1 MMKHSNHH
9 VYDDS
14 DLEYMSS
21 LSTAANRKTAQSSR
35 IFLWSVL
42 SMVFGTLI
50 WMSIAEVDEITKGD
64 GKVIPSSHLQVI
76 QNLEGGI
83 VEEIRV
89 NEGDSVKKGDLLIRL
104 SDVKPRSEFEGNRIQ
119 YEGLKSKQYRL
130 QAEASMGSFSVDEAE
145 RKKLDGF
152 IQQEEEAFQ
161 TNRSLLM
168 SKLNV
173 LNEQINQ
180 RLSELSD
187 AKSKVKLLSEAR
199 AVIAK
204 EESLSQNMLQKGVES
219 KSDNWKLQR
228 ERTTIEQQLEEARNS
243 VPRLEHAIA
252 ELKEKM
258 IQEKIDYQNKAKQ
271 ELSQNDTELGRIHA
285 SSMPLSDQVDRS
297 KIISPVTGVMKQ
309 MFINTVGG
317 VVRPGM
323 DIAEIVPTEDSLLI
337 ETKIKPA
344 DIAFLH
350 PGQKAIVKF
359 SAYDFSIYGGMVGEV
374 YQISSDTIVDQQKQ
388 ESYYLVKIKINQK
401 LAINSKLAK
410 VTIMPGM
417 TANVDIVTGKK
428 TILQY
433 LMKPIIKA
441 RQNALTEK

>member
-1 MMKHSNHH
+1 MKHSNHH

-21 LSTAANRKTAQSSR
+21 LSTAANRNTAKSSR
-35 IFLWSVL
+35 IFLWAVL

-89 NEGDSVKKGDLLIRL
+89 NEGDHVKKGDLLIRL
-104 SDVKPRSEFEGNRIQ
+104 SDIKPKSDFEGNRIQ
-119 YEGLKSKQYRL
+119 YEGLKAKQYRL
-130 QAEASMGSFSVDEAE
+130 LAEATMGNFSVEKAE
-145 RKKLDGF
+145 RQKLDGF

-161 TNRSLLM
+161 TNRSLLI

-187 AKSKVKLLSEAR
+187 AKSKVKLLTQAR
-199 AVIAK
+199 EVIAK
-204 EESLSQNMLQKGVES
+204 EETLSQTMLQKGVES

-228 ERTTIEQQLEEARNS
+228 ERTTIEQQLEEAKNS
-243 VPRLEHAIA
+243 APRLEHAIA

-258 IQEKIDYQNKAKQ
+258 IQEKIDYQNKAKL

-285 SSMPLSDQVDRS
+285 SSVPLSDQVDRS
-297 KIISPVTGVMKQ
+297 KILSPVTGIMKQ

-401 LAINSKLAK
+401 SAINSKLSK

>member
-1 MMKHSNHH
+1 MKASKN
-9 VYDDS
+9 YTFDDS

-21 LSTAANRKTAQSSR
+21 LSGAVKRNTAQSSR

-42 SMVFGTLI
+42 GMFSGTLI
-50 WMSIAEVDEITKGD
+50 WMGIAEVDEITKGE
-64 GKVIPSSHLQVI
+64 GKVIPSTHLQVI

-83 VEEIRV
+83 VQEIRV
-89 NEGDSVKKGDLLIRL
+89 NEGDSIKKGDLLIRL
-104 SDVKPRSEFEGNRIQ
+104 SDVKPKSEFIGNRLQ
-119 YEGLKSKQYRL
+119 YGQLKSKQYRL
-130 QAEASMGSFSVDEAE
+130 QAEATMGEFSVSASE
-145 RKKLDGF
+145 RKELGEF
-152 IQQEEEAFQ
+152 LQNEEAAFH
-161 TNRSLLM
+161 TNRSLLI
-168 SKLNV
+168 SKINV

-187 AKSKVKLLSEAR
+187 ARSKVKIFSEASEL
-199 AVIAK
+199 AKK
-204 EESLSQNMLQKGVES
+204 EESLSQSMYQKGVES
-219 KSDNWKLQR
+219 KSDYWKAQR
-228 ERTTIEQQLEEARNS
+228 ERGNVDKELEEAKNS
-243 VPRLEHAIA
+243 IPRLEHSIA

-271 ELSQNDTELGRIHA
+271 ELGALNADIGRNDA
-285 SSMPLSDQVDRS
+285 SSLPLHDQVNRS
-297 KIISPVTGVMKQ
+297 QIISPVTGVVKQ

-350 PGQKAIVKF
+350 PDQKAIVKF
-359 SAYDFSIYGGMVGEV
+359 SAYDFSIYGGMVGKV

-388 ESYYLVKIKINQK
+388 ESYYLVKIKIDQK
-401 LAINSKLAK
+401 SAINSKLSK
-410 VTIMPGM
+410 VKIIPGM

>member
-1 MMKHSNHH
+1 MKHSTHH
-9 VYDDS
+9 IYDDS

-21 LSTAANRKTAQSSR
+21 LSTAANRHTAKSSR

-42 SMVFGTLI
+42 TMVFGTLI

-89 NEGDSVKKGDLLIRL
+89 NAGDHVKKGDLLIRL
-104 SDVKPRSEFEGNRIQ
+104 SDVKPKSEFEGNRIQ

-130 QAEASMGSFSVDEAE
+130 LAEASMGDFSVDKAE
-145 RKKLDGF
+145 RQKLDGF
-152 IQQEEEAFQ
+152 IQQEEEAFH
-161 TNRSLLM
+161 TNRSLLI
-168 SKLNV
+168 SKLNI

-180 RLSELSD
+180 RITELTG
-187 AKSKVKLLSEAR
+187 AKSKVKLLTQAR
-199 AVIAK
+199 EVIAK
-204 EESLSQNMLQKGVES
+204 EESLSQAMLQKGVES

-228 ERTTIEQQLEEARNS
+228 ERSTIEQQLEEARNS

-271 ELSQNDTELGRIHA
+271 ELNQNETELGRIHA
-285 SSMPLSDQVDRS
+285 SSVPLSDQVDRS
-297 KIISPVTGVMKQ
+297 KILSPVTGIMKQ

-388 ESYYLVKIKINQK
+388 ESYYLVKVKINQK
-401 LAINSKLAK
+401 SAINSKLSQ

>member
-1 MMKHSNHH
+1 MKRQMF
-9 VYDDS
+9 DDS

-21 LSTAANRKTAQSSR
+21 LSMAANRNTAKSSR

-42 SMVFGTLI
+42 AMVSGTLI

-64 GKVIPSSHLQVI
+64 GKVIPSTHLQVI

-83 VEEIRV
+83 VEQIYV
-89 NEGDSVKKGDLLIRL
+89 SEGDRVKKGELLIRL
-104 SDVKPRSEFEGNRIQ
+104 SDTKPKSEFRGNRIQ
-119 YEGLKSKQYRL
+119 SHELKSKQYRL
-130 QAEASMGSFSVDEAE
+130 QAESSMENFSVNEAE
-145 RKKLDGF
+145 RENLNGY
-152 IQQEEEAFQ
+152 IEQEESAFH
-161 TNRSLLM
+161 TNRSLLI
-168 SKLNV
+168 SKINI

-187 AKSKVKLLSEAR
+187 AKSKVKLLGEAR
-199 AVIAK
+199 DVVRK
-204 EESLSQNMLQKGVES
+204 EESLSKSMLQEGVES
-219 KSDNWKLQR
+219 KSDYWKIQR
-228 ERTTIEQQLEEARNS
+228 ERSSVEQQFEEARNS
-243 VPRLEHAIA
+243 ISRLEHAIA

-258 IQEKIDYQNKAKQ
+258 IQEKIDYQNRAKQ
-271 ELSQNDTELGRIHA
+271 ELNEVHAELGRIDT
-285 SSMPLSDQVDRS
+285 SSVPLSDQMNRS
-297 KIISPVTGVMKQ
+297 EIIAPVTGIMKQ

-337 ETKIKPA
+337 ETKIKPS

-350 PGQKAIVKF
+350 PNQKAIVKF

-417 TANVDIVTGKK
+417 TANVDILTGKK

>member
-1 MMKHSNHH
+1 MKASKN
-9 VYDDS
+9 YTFDDS

-21 LSTAANRKTAQSSR
+21 LSGAVKRNTAQSSR

-42 SMVFGTLI
+42 GMFSGTLI
-50 WMSIAEVDEITKGD
+50 WMGIAEVDEITKGD
-64 GKVIPSSHLQVI
+64 GKVIPSTHLQVI

-83 VEEIRV
+83 VQEIRV
-89 NEGDSVKKGDLLIRL
+89 NEGDSIKKGDLLIRL
-104 SDVKPRSEFEGNRIQ
+104 SDVKPKSEFIGNRLQ
-119 YEGLKSKQYRL
+119 YGQLKSKQYRL
-130 QAEASMGSFSVDEAE
+130 QAEAAMGEFSVSASE
-145 RKKLDGF
+145 RKELGEF
-152 IQQEEEAFQ
+152 LQNEEAAFH
-161 TNRSLLM
+161 TNRSLLI
-168 SKLNV
+168 SKINV

-187 AKSKVKLLSEAR
+187 AKSKVKIFSEASEL
-199 AVIAK
+199 AKK
-204 EESLSQNMLQKGVES
+204 EESLSQSMYQKGVES
-219 KSDNWKLQR
+219 KSDYWKAQR
-228 ERTTIEQQLEEARNS
+228 ERGNVDKELEEAKNS
-243 VPRLEHAIA
+243 IPRLEHSIA

-271 ELSQNDTELGRIHA
+271 ELGELNSDIGRTDA
-285 SSMPLSDQVDRS
+285 SSLPLHDQVNRS
-297 KIISPVTGVMKQ
+297 QIISPVTGVVKQ

-350 PGQKAIVKF
+350 PDQKAIVKF
-359 SAYDFSIYGGMVGEV
+359 SAYDFSIYGGMVGKV

-388 ESYYLVKIKINQK
+388 ESYYLVKIKIDQK
-401 LAINSKLAK
+401 SAINSKLSK
-410 VTIMPGM
+410 VKIIPGM

>member
-1 MMKHSNHH
+1 MKHSNHH
-9 VYDDS
+9 IYDDS

-21 LSTAANRKTAQSSR
+21 LSTAANRNTAKSSR

-83 VEEIRV
+83 IEEIRV
-89 NEGDSVKKGDLLIRL
+89 SAGDHVKKGDLLIRL
-104 SDVKPRSEFEGNRIQ
+104 SDVKPKSEFEGNRIQ

-130 QAEASMGSFSVDEAE
+130 QAEATMGNFSVDEAE

-152 IQQEEEAFQ
+152 IQQEEEAFH
-161 TNRSLLM
+161 TNRSLLI

-180 RLSELSD
+180 RITELSD
-187 AKSKVKLLSEAR
+187 AKSKVKLLTQAR
-199 AVIAK
+199 EVIAK
-204 EESLSQNMLQKGVES
+204 EESLSQTMLQKGVES
-219 KSDNWKLQR
+219 KTDNWKLQR
-228 ERTTIEQQLEEARNS
+228 ERTTIEQQLEEAKNS
-243 VPRLEHAIA
+243 VPRFEHAIA

-285 SSMPLSDQVDRS
+285 SSVPLSDQVDRS
-297 KIISPVTGVMKQ
+297 KILSPVTGIMKQ

-388 ESYYLVKIKINQK
+388 ESYYLVKVKINQK
-401 LAINSKLAK
+401 SAINSKLSK

>member
-1 MMKHSNHH
+1 MKTSASNDF
-9 VYDDS
+9 DDS

-21 LSTAANRKTAQSSR
+21 LSMAVKRNTAQSSR
-35 IFLWSVL
+35 FFLWSVL
-42 SMVFGTLI
+42 TLFTGTLI

-83 VEEIRV
+83 VQELYV
-89 NEGDSVKKGDLLIRL
+89 QEGDSVKKGDLLIRL
-104 SDVKPRSEFEGNRIQ
+104 SDVKPKSEFEGNRIQ
-119 YEGLKSKQYRL
+119 YSELKAKKYRL
-130 QAEASMGSFSVDEAE
+130 EAESMMGSMNVAPSE
-145 RKKLDGF
+145 RAALEGY
-152 IQQEEEAFQ
+152 IQIEEGAFQ
-161 TNRSLLM
+161 TNRNLLI
-168 SKLNV
+168 SKINI

-180 RLSELSD
+180 RLTELSD
-187 AKSKVKLLSEAR
+187 ARAKMRLLGQTRESIAHEEALSE
-199 AVIAK
+199 
-204 EESLSQNMLQKGVES
+204 SMLQKGVES
-219 KSDNWKLQR
+219 KSDYWKIQR
-228 ERTTIEQQLEEARNS
+228 ERNGIEREFEEAKNS
-243 VPRLEHAIA
+243 IPRLEHAIA

-258 IQEKIDYQNKAKQ
+258 LQEKIDYQNKAKQ
-271 ELSQNDTELGRIHA
+271 ELSEVNAELGRIDVSALPIH
-285 SSMPLSDQVDRS
+285 DQVDRS
-297 KIISPVTGVMKQ
+297 KIIAPVTGVMKQ

-337 ETKIKPA
+337 ETKIKPS

-374 YQISSDTIVDQQKQ
+374 FQISSDTIIDQQKQ

-401 LAINSKLAK
+401 LAVNSKLSQ
-410 VTIMPGM
+410 VRIMPGM

>member
-1 MMKHSNHH
+1 MKHSKHH

-21 LSTAANRKTAQSSR
+21 LSTAANRNTAKSSR
-35 IFLWSVL
+35 IFLWAVL

-89 NEGDSVKKGDLLIRL
+89 NEGDHVKKGDLLIRL
-104 SDVKPRSEFEGNRIQ
+104 SDIKPKSDFEGNRIQ
-119 YEGLKSKQYRL
+119 YEGLKAKQYRL
-130 QAEASMGSFSVDEAE
+130 LAEATMGNFSVDKAE
-145 RKKLDGF
+145 RQKLDGF
-152 IQQEEEAFQ
+152 IQQEEEAFH
-161 TNRSLLM
+161 TNRSLLI

-180 RLSELSD
+180 RITDLSD
-187 AKSKVKLLSEAR
+187 AKSKVKLLTQAR
-199 AVIAK
+199 EVIAK
-204 EESLSQNMLQKGVES
+204 EETLSQTMLQKGVES

-228 ERTTIEQQLEEARNS
+228 ERTTIEQQLEEAKNS

-271 ELSQNDTELGRIHA
+271 ELSQNDTELGRIRA
-285 SSMPLSDQVDRS
+285 SSVPLSDQVDRS
-297 KIISPVTGVMKQ
+297 KILSPVTGIMKQ

-388 ESYYLVKIKINQK
+388 ESYYLVKVKINQK
-401 LAINSKLAK
+401 SAINSKLSK

>member
-1 MMKHSNHH
+1 MMKHSKHH

-21 LSTAANRKTAQSSR
+21 LSTAANRNTARSSR

-42 SMVFGTLI
+42 TMVFGTLI

-89 NEGDSVKKGDLLIRL
+89 NEGDHVKKGDLLIRL
-104 SDVKPRSEFEGNRIQ
+104 SDVKPKSEFEGNRIQ
-119 YEGLKSKQYRL
+119 YEGLKAKQYRL
-130 QAEASMGSFSVDEAE
+130 LAEASMGEFSVDKAE
-145 RKKLDGF
+145 RQKLDGF
-152 IQQEEEAFQ
+152 IQQEEEAFH
-161 TNRSLLM
+161 TNRSLLI
-168 SKLNV
+168 SKLNI

-180 RLSELSD
+180 RITELSD
-187 AKSKVKLLSEAR
+187 AKSKVKLLTQAYE
-199 AVIAK
+199 VIAK
-204 EESLSQNMLQKGVES
+204 EESLSQSMLQKGVES

-228 ERTTIEQQLEEARNS
+228 ERSTIEQQLEEAKNS

-271 ELSQNDTELGRIHA
+271 ELSQNDAELGRIHA
-285 SSMPLSDQVDRS
+285 SSVPLSDQVDRS
-297 KIISPVTGVMKQ
+297 KIISPVTGIMKQ

-388 ESYYLVKIKINQK
+388 ESYYLVKVKINQK
-401 LAINSKLAK
+401 SAINSKLSK

>member
-1 MMKHSNHH
+1 MKSSEND
-9 VYDDS
+9 VFDDS

-21 LSTAANRKTAQSSR
+21 LSMAAKRNTAKSSR

-42 SMVFGTLI
+42 ALVSGTLI
-50 WMSIAEVDEITKGD
+50 WMSIAEVDEITKGE
-64 GKVIPSSHLQVI
+64 GKVIPSTHLQVI

-83 VEEIRV
+83 VQEIRV

-104 SDVKPRSEFEGNRIQ
+104 SDVKPRSEFVGNRIQ
-119 YEGLKSKQYRL
+119 SHELESKKYRL
-130 QAEASMGSFSVDEAE
+130 QAEASMGNFSLSAAE
-145 RKKLDGF
+145 RQPLDGF
-152 IQQEEEAFQ
+152 IQHEEEVFHS
-161 TNRSLLM
+161 NRSLLI
-168 SKLNV
+168 SKINV
-173 LNEQINQ
+173 LNEQMNQ
-180 RLSELSD
+180 RLAELSD
-187 AKSKVKLLSEAR
+187 AKSKVKLLRETR
-199 AVIAK
+199 AMVEK
-204 EESLSQNMLQKGVES
+204 EESLSQLMLQKGVES
-219 KSDNWKLQR
+219 KSDYWKIQR
-228 ERTTIEQQLEEARNS
+228 ERSTIEQQLEEARNS
-243 VPRLEHAIA
+243 IPRLEHAVA

-258 IQEKIDYQNKAKQ
+258 IQEKIDYQSRAKR
-271 ELSQNDTELGRIHA
+271 ELSETDAELERIDA
-285 SSMPLSDQVDRS
+285 SALPLNDQVNRS
-297 KIISPVTGVMKQ
+297 YIVAPVTGVMKQ

-337 ETKIKPA
+337 ETKIKPS

-374 YQISSDTIVDQQKQ
+374 YQISSDTIIDQQKQ

-401 LAINSKLAK
+401 LAINSKLAQ

>member
-1 MMKHSNHH
+1 MKHSSHH
-9 VYDDS
+9 TYDDS

-21 LSTAANRKTAQSSR
+21 LSMAANRTTAKSSR
-35 IFLWSVL
+35 VFLWSVL
-42 SMVFGTLI
+42 SLVFGTLI

-89 NEGDSVKKGDLLIRL
+89 NEGDHVKKGDLLIRL
-104 SDVKPRSEFEGNRIQ
+104 SDIKPKSDFEGNRIQ
-119 YEGLKSKQYRL
+119 YEGLKAKHYRL
-130 QAEASMGSFSVDEAE
+130 QAEASMGDFSVNKAE
-145 RKKLDGF
+145 KQKLDGF
-152 IQQEEEAFQ
+152 IQQEEEAFH
-161 TNRSLLM
+161 TNRSLLI

-187 AKSKVKLLSEAR
+187 AKSKVKLLTQSRE
-199 AVIAK
+199 VISK
-204 EESLSQNMLQKGVES
+204 EESLSQAMVQKGVES

-228 ERTTIEQQLEEARNS
+228 ERTTLEQQLEEAKNS

-271 ELSQNDTELGRIHA
+271 ELSQNETELGRIHA
-285 SSMPLSDQVDRS
+285 SSLPLSDQVDRS
-297 KIISPVTGVMKQ
+297 KIISPVTGIVKQ

-388 ESYYLVKIKINQK
+388 ESYYLVKVKINQK
-401 LAINSKLAK
+401 SAINSKLSK
-410 VTIMPGM
+410 VIIMPGM

>member
-1 MMKHSNHH
+1 MKHSNHH

-21 LSTAANRKTAQSSR
+21 LSTAANRNTAKSSR
-35 IFLWSVL
+35 IFLWAVL

-89 NEGDSVKKGDLLIRL
+89 NEGDHVKKGDLLIRL
-104 SDVKPRSEFEGNRIQ
+104 SDIKPKSDFEGNRIQ
-119 YEGLKSKQYRL
+119 YEGLKAKQYRL
-130 QAEASMGSFSVDEAE
+130 LAEATLGNFSVDKAE
-145 RKKLDGF
+145 RQKLDGF

-161 TNRSLLM
+161 TNRSLLI

-187 AKSKVKLLSEAR
+187 AKSKVKLLTQAR
-199 AVIAK
+199 EVIAK
-204 EESLSQNMLQKGVES
+204 EETLSQTMLQKGVES

-228 ERTTIEQQLEEARNS
+228 ERTTIEQQLEEAKNS
-243 VPRLEHAIA
+243 APRLEHAIA

-258 IQEKIDYQNKAKQ
+258 IQEKIDYQNKAKL

-285 SSMPLSDQVDRS
+285 SSLPLSDQVDRS
-297 KIISPVTGVMKQ
+297 KILSPVTGIMKQ

-401 LAINSKLAK
+401 SAINSKLSK

>member
-1 MMKHSNHH
+1 MKFSNDRGF
-9 VYDDS
+9 DDS

-21 LSTAANRKTAQSSR
+21 LSTAANRNTAQSSR

-42 SMVFGTLI
+42 ALVSGTLI
-50 WMSIAEVDEITKGD
+50 WMSIAEVDEITKGE
-64 GKVIPSSHLQVI
+64 GKVIPSTHLQVI

-83 VEEIRV
+83 VEEIHV

-104 SDVKPRSEFEGNRIQ
+104 SDIKPKSEFDGNRIQ
-119 YEGLKSKQYRL
+119 YYELKSKLYRL
-130 QAEASMGSFSVDEAE
+130 QAEASMGNFSIDPPQRQE
-145 RKKLDGF
+145 LDGF
-152 IQQEEEAFQ
+152 IEREEGVFHS
-161 TNRSLLM
+161 NRSLLI
-168 SKLNV
+168 SKINI
-173 LNEQINQ
+173 LNEQMNQ

-187 AKSKVKLLSEAR
+187 AKSKAKLLSETR
-199 AVIAK
+199 EMIAK
-204 EESLSQNMLQKGVES
+204 EEALSQSMFQKGVES
-219 KSDNWKLQR
+219 KSDYWKVQR
-228 ERTTIEQQLEEARNS
+228 ERSRIERELEEAQNS
-243 VPRLEHAIA
+243 IPRLEYAVA

-258 IQEKIDYQNKAKQ
+258 LQEKIDYQNKAKL
-271 ELSQNDTELGRIHA
+271 ELSATNAELGRIDT

-297 KIISPVTGVMKQ
+297 KIIAPVTGVMKQ

-337 ETKIKPA
+337 ETKIKPS
-344 DIAFLH
+344 DIGFLH

-374 YQISSDTIVDQQKQ
+374 YQISSDTIIDQQKQ
-388 ESYYLVKIKINQK
+388 ESYYLVKVKINQK

-417 TANVDIVTGKK
+417 TANIDILTGKK

>member
-1 MMKHSNHH
+1 MKHSNHH

-21 LSTAANRKTAQSSR
+21 LSTAANRNTAKSSR
-35 IFLWSVL
+35 IFLWAVL

-89 NEGDSVKKGDLLIRL
+89 NEGDHVKKGDLLIRL
-104 SDVKPRSEFEGNRIQ
+104 SDIKPKSDFEGNRIQ
-119 YEGLKSKQYRL
+119 YEGLKAKQYRL
-130 QAEASMGSFSVDEAE
+130 LAEATMGNFSVEKAE
-145 RKKLDGF
+145 RQKLDGF
-152 IQQEEEAFQ
+152 IQQEEEAFH
-161 TNRSLLM
+161 TNRSLLI

-187 AKSKVKLLSEAR
+187 AKSKVKLLTQAR
-199 AVIAK
+199 EVIAK
-204 EESLSQNMLQKGVES
+204 EETLSQTMLQKGVES

-228 ERTTIEQQLEEARNS
+228 ERTTIEQQLEEAKNS
-243 VPRLEHAIA
+243 APRLEHAIA

-258 IQEKIDYQNKAKQ
+258 IQEKIDYQNKAKL

-285 SSMPLSDQVDRS
+285 SSVPLSDQVDRS
-297 KIISPVTGVMKQ
+297 KILSPVTGIMKQ

-401 LAINSKLAK
+401 SAINSKLSK